1 MSHGARRVDLALL
14 APVVA
19 AGALLGHGI
28 GYGIAGFAS
37 TTDHGHLALAWPTV
51 SVAAA
56 LGCLVL
62 AVRQFRRSG
71 ALVSRVQLAVG
82 HVVAY
87 LLLESI
93 EAVATSPVEHL
104 TSTGFVLGLVL
115 QPIVALALWR
125 LLHAGLRLLSPCRQ
139 RLFVPTSVRASSMTI
154 PQLVVVGSGAP
165 LGAPH
170 RRGPPQLPS

>member
-1 MSHGARRVDLALL
+1 ML

-28 GYGIAGFAS
+28 GYGVGGVVG
-37 TTDHGHLALAWPTV
+37 TTDHGHLALAWPVV

-62 AVRQFRRSG
+62 AVRQFRRVG
-71 ALVSRVQLAVG
+71 AVVSPGVLAVG

-87 LLLESI
+87 LLLESV
-93 EAVATSPVEHL
+93 EALATSPVEHL
-104 TSTGFVLGLVL
+104 TSTGFVLGLLL
-115 QPIVALALWR
+115 QPLVAAAVWR
-125 LLHAGLRLLSPCRQ
+125 LLDAGLRLLSSPRPGALIVIDG
-139 RLFVPTSVRASSMTI
+139 RSSSVAI
-154 PQLVVVGSGAP
+154 VEVIEVGFGAP

-170 RRGPPQLPS
+170 RRGPPQLV